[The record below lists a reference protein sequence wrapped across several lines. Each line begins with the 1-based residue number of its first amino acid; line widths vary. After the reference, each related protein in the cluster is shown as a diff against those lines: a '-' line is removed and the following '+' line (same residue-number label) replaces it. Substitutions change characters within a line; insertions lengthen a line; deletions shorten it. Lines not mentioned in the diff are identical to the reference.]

1 MKPPQPNAPVPLHE
15 DPRFRFLVMSASA
28 LGLGGML
35 ASLTFLDK
43 GPHGF
48 EFHWSS
54 LALPAFALGIVLS
67 SAYWWIVFRMTARS
81 GRLGP
86 GFLTTASAAVMVLAI
101 LAFLYPIRFIPAAKR
116 TDVVIGLTLAVLV
129 LGTIGY
135 IIHTMVRWLEQ
146 ESAEDPPEGS
156 TGDD

>member
-1 MKPPQPNAPVPLHE
+1 MKVPQSQPPVPLHE
-15 DPRFRFLVMSASA
+15 DLRFRFLVMAASA
-28 LGLGGML
+28 LGLGAML

-48 EFHWSS
+48 EFHWSP
-54 LALPAFALGIVLS
+54 LALPAFALGIILS
-67 SAYWWIVFRMTARS
+67 SAYWWIVFRMTNRP
-81 GRLGP
+81 GQLGA
-86 GFLTTASAAVMVLAI
+86 GFLTGASAAVMVLAI

-116 TDVVIGLTLAVLV
+116 ADVVIGLSLAVLV

-146 ESAEDPPEGS
+146 ESAGDPPEGS

>member
-1 MKPPQPNAPVPLHE
+1 
-15 DPRFRFLVMSASA
+15 
-28 LGLGGML
+28 
-35 ASLTFLDK
+35 
-43 GPHGF
+43 
-48 EFHWSS
+48 
-54 LALPAFALGIVLS
+54 
-67 SAYWWIVFRMTARS
+67 MTARS

-86 GFLTTASAAVMVLAI
+86 GFLSTASAAVMVLAI

-116 TDVVIGLTLAVLV
+116 TDVVIGLSLAVLV